1 MSPSPSFEEPSSV
14 IVATPTTADG
24 KKRIHRRTHGKIS
37 FSDLARTIADRW
49 KVLEDSARAPYAA
62 EAAKDKARYD
72 REMVIYN
79 MKKDL
84 EKKKAEQKRLE
95 EIIAAAKT
103 KEDETDEA
111 IEVEEEEEEEKAP
124 AVEAPLEMEA
134 VQEQPPVTHPT
145 HPTQPAQAL
154 PSQGPHMNANNFN
167 PFPRTNSF
175 GILSI
180 GQLLDDDLGFGND
193 DLVASFNNSHNFDTT
208 GDATALAQAAMAQ
221 ASSAMQM
228 EQAPIQRPPLPP
240 VPQQQQQSQPT
251 STQRPPSRSL
261 DVLLEGTS
269 EDCDILA
276 VGNNSFSSTY
286 SDRSTTKKISKN
298 GASHIGEVSLPTPN
312 VPLLHSAAS
321 NSSGGS
327 GGEDGAYSDAQLI
340 QDIMASIDADER
352 YGIGGGD
359 GAPAIPSSLG
369 GAGDLVG
376 NFVRGSAA

>member
-1 MSPSPSFEEPSSV
+1 MRPLPSLEEPSSV

-49 KVLEDSARAPYAA
+49 KVLDDTAREPYSA
-62 EAAKDKARYD
+62 EAAKDKTRYD

-103 KEDETDEA
+103 KEDETDESTK
-111 IEVEEEEEEEKAP
+111 VEEEKEEKVP
-124 AVEAPLEMEA
+124 AVEAPPKIEV
-134 VQEQPPVTHPT
+134 VQEQPPVA
-145 HPTQPAQAL
+145 HPTQPAQTL
-154 PSQGPHMNANNFN
+154 PSQGSHVNLNNFN
-167 PFPRTNSF
+167 PFPRINSF

-228 EQAPIQRPPLPP
+228 GQVPNQRPPLPP
-240 VPQQQQQSQPT
+240 VPQQQQQVQPQPAT
-251 STQRPPSRSL
+251 HRPPSRSL
-261 DVLLEGTS
+261 DMLLEGTS
-269 EDCDILA
+269 EDRDILA
-276 VGNNSFSSTY
+276 VGNNSFSSTH
-286 SDRSTTKKISKN
+286 SDHSRTKKVNKN

-352 YGIGGGD
+352 YGIGRGD